1 MKDRKAVRRD
11 EIHNVKPG
19 SIFKRYCL
27 EIASNMKNC
36 QTSSPAN
43 KASIMTEKVPA
54 SSPAERYEIAERK
67 GLRLAIFCRTAIAAG
82 VLAYLLSVIATT
94 DYILRIW
101 SLVALSII
109 VITGVLHL
117 SVIGTR
123 FDRWWLKFAIYALD
137 VMIVCAL
144 FVIIPVSRSD
154 DVPQIIAFRS
164 YGIYYLFPFVVLSG
178 LSLSWRLVLWTGLVA
193 VVCWW
198 LAFLSVVAGMEN
210 TFSWSDI
217 PANATL
223 QDYQNTFLSIDF
235 IGTGNRVEETGFLFA
250 AALIL
255 ALVVYRARAVFF
267 AQIAAEARERE
278 ERHARQEVTQTLGRF
293 VPKTVADQI
302 IADKGAMTPKETEG
316 TILILDIEDFTGFAK
331 DKSPTIVIETL
342 NSFLADCTNIISEH
356 SGVVITFTGDGLLA
370 SFNTPLTIE
379 SPAQAAMNA
388 AQDLLKTM
396 EASEFK
402 IRIGLASG
410 TIASGSIGSNDRM
423 AFTVYGTTV
432 NRAARLEALC
442 KTLQRSLV
450 MDDKTRERL
459 AADFEAEDLGP
470 QTLRG
475 MTEPENVF
483 GLRSA

>member
-1 MKDRKAVRRD
+1 
-11 EIHNVKPG
+11 
-19 SIFKRYCL
+19 
-27 EIASNMKNC
+27 
-36 QTSSPAN
+36 
-43 KASIMTEKVPA
+43 MTEKA
-54 SSPAERYEIAERK
+54 HINSPATRYEIAERK

-82 VLAYLLSVIATT
+82 VLAYLFSVIATT

-109 VITGVLHL
+109 VVTGILHL

-154 DVPQIIAFRS
+154 EVPQIIAFRA
-164 YGIYYLFPFVVLSG
+164 YGIYYLFPFIVLSA
-178 LSLSWRLVLWTGLVA
+178 LSLSWRLVLWTGFVA
-193 VVCWW
+193 VTCWW
-198 LAFLSVVAGMEN
+198 IAFLSVVAGMEN
-210 TFSWSDI
+210 TLSWSDI
-217 PANATL
+217 PANARL
-223 QDYQNTFLSIDF
+223 EDYQNTFLSIDF

-278 ERHARQEVTQTLGRF
+278 EREARQEVTQTLGRF
-293 VPKTVADQI
+293 VPETVANQI
-302 IADKGAMTPKETEG
+302 IADKGAMAPRETQG
-316 TILILDIEDFTGFAK
+316 TILIFDIENFTGFAK

-342 NSFLADCTNIISEH
+342 NTFLADCTDIIAGH

-370 SFNTPLTIE
+370 SFNTPLAIE
-379 SPAQAAMNA
+379 NPVQAAMNA
-388 AQDLLKTM
+388 AQDLLKT
-396 EASEFK
+396 AQGSEFT

-410 TIASGSIGSNDRM
+410 TIASGSIGSKRRM

-442 KTLQRSLV
+442 KTLQRSLI
-450 MDDKTRERL
+450 MDHETRQSLPTEC
-459 AADFEAEDLGP
+459 EAEELGQ

-475 MTEPENVF
+475 MAEPETVY
-483 GLRSA
+483 GLRSQV